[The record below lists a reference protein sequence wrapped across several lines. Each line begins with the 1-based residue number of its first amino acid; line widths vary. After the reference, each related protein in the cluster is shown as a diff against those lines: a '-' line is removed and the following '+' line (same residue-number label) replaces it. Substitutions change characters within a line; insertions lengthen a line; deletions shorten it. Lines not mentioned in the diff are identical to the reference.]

1 MEYYFWY
8 LVYAEL
14 LHVFI
19 RLSFMESNTLS
30 PRKCS
35 SEFNKHVRIA
45 ENQKDHAMNT
55 DKGQM
60 QNLIL
65 MGALYCIG
73 VVFFITRFP
82 ESYWPGKFNLIFQSH
97 QIFHVLVVCAALVQV
112 FAITVLQKNRLIE
125 GDTCP
130 AETQSPAASINTTQS
145 SI

>member
-1 MEYYFWY
+1 MFS
-8 LVYAEL
+8 
-14 LHVFI
+14 FDF
-19 RLSFMESNTLS
+19 LSWNRILFLQGNVHHSLSNMSALRTI
-30 PRKCS
+30 K
-35 SEFNKHVRIA
+35 N
-45 ENQKDHAMNT
+45 DHAMNR

>member
-1 MEYYFWY
+1 MF
-8 LVYAEL
+8 LRA
-14 LHVFI
+14 
-19 RLSFMESNTLS
+19 N
-30 PRKCS
+30 
-35 SEFNKHVRIA
+35 
-45 ENQKDHAMNT
+45 NQKLPWIDHRLTRDLNT
-55 DKGQM
+55 NKGQM